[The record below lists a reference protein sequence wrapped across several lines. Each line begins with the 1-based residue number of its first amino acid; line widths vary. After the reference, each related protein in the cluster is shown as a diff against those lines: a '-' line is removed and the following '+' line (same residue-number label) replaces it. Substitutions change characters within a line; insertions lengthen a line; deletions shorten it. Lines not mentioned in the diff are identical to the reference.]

1 MMQQISIYLTS
12 IILGI
17 MLFFSFVV
25 APVTFTALNEENA
38 RKFIRKIFPYYYIVN
53 LAISVLVLIL
63 FIILKIF
70 SLDFYLILSVTV
82 LDEEN
87 SRKFIRKIFPYYYNV
102 NLVISFLVLIFFVIQ
117 KTFSLNFY
125 LILTVAILFVLSNY
139 ILMPL
144 INKYKDENQD
154 KKFKYSHFISVV
166 INFIQ
171 MILLVIILI

>member
-1 MMQQISIYLTS
+1 MLSQLSSYLTS

-17 MLFFSFVV
+17 MLFFSFVI
-25 APVTFTALNEENA
+25 APITFTVLNEE
-38 RKFIRKIFPYYYIVN
+38 
-53 LAISVLVLIL
+53 S
-63 FIILKIF
+63 
-70 SLDFYLILSVTV
+70 
-82 LDEEN
+82 

-125 LILTVAILFVLSNY
+125 LILTITILFAVTNY
-139 ILMPL
+139 VLMPL
-144 INKYKDENQD
+144 INKYRDENQD

-171 MILLVIILI
+171 MIFLVIILI

>member
-1 MMQQISIYLTS
+1 MLMPDIIKLECQNQKTFLKMISQISTYMVS
-12 IILGI
+12 MVLGI

-25 APVTFTALNEENA
+25 APVTF
-38 RKFIRKIFPYYYIVN
+38 
-53 LAISVLVLIL
+53 
-63 FIILKIF
+63 
-70 SLDFYLILSVTV
+70 TV

-102 NLVISFLVLIFFVIQ
+102 NLVISLLILFFYVIL

-125 LILTVAILFVLSNY
+125 LILAVVILFALSSY

-144 INKYKDENQD
+144 INKYRDENQD

-171 MILLVIILI
+171 MIFLVIILI

>member
-1 MMQQISIYLTS
+1 MLSQLSSYLTS
-12 IILGI
+12 IIFGV

-25 APVTFTALNEENA
+25 APITF
-38 RKFIRKIFPYYYIVN
+38 
-53 LAISVLVLIL
+53 
-63 FIILKIF
+63 
-70 SLDFYLILSVTV
+70 TV